1 MILLPSIYPPA
12 TKLPRTEAETKNATT
27 RAKELIGQNTY
38 PLQPSCNH
46 FISSGTGEIQSCAN
60 GGGVSTSSSE
70 IKALFAY
77 EGSNAR
83 VDSLGRAEWGVVRG
97 RLGGDLGGIG
107 CH

>member
-1 MILLPSIYPPA
+1 M
-12 TKLPRTEAETKNATT
+12 
-27 RAKELIGQNTY
+27 
-38 PLQPSCNH
+38 
-46 FISSGTGEIQSCAN
+46 N
-60 GGGVSTSSSE
+60 GGGVSASGSE